1 MSKIDVL
8 LSGLKIRI
16 EHRYNYMTEFCK
28 NYLFDF
34 DTPDITAKSDEL
46 SVLNEKKSVPSAP
59 IEVCESL
66 CIYRDIAEQLPLFK
80 RFVFHG
86 AAIEHGGNAY
96 LFTAPSG
103 VGKTT
108 HISLWKKYLGDGVNF
123 INGDKPIINATEH
136 PIVCGTP
143 WAGKE
148 GYQNNISA
156 PLKAICVLK
165 QAKTNKISPIAKSDA
180 IDCFMHQFYLPKNSN
195 SLSATLELMGRV
207 IESTPIFLLECDIS
221 EQAFG
226 LSYETLTGIK
236 DTDA

>member
-165 QAKTNKISPIAKSDA
+165 QAKTNKMVSITKSES
-180 IDCFMHQFYLPKNSN
+180 INYLMRQVYMPQNPV
-195 SLSATLELMGRV
+195 SLSDTLSLIGGV
-207 IESTPIFLLECDIS
+207 IEAVPVYILECDVS
-221 EQAFG
+221 KDAFET
-226 LSYETLTGIK
+226 SYNTLTK
-236 DTDA
+236 Q